1 MNSTTYKGVVY
12 WGVSALALVALAG
25 PLPDVA
31 TLLAIILIAGVLFTH
46 ADTYLNLLQQNTP
59 TGVQKG

>member
-1 MNSTTYKGVVY
+1 MLVNYKNVVY
-12 WGVSALALVALAG
+12 WGVAALALVALAG

-31 TLLAIILIAGVLFTH
+31 TVLAIILLAGVLLTH

-59 TGVQKG
+59 AGVQKG

>member
-1 MNSTTYKGVVY
+1 MTVSYKGVVY
-12 WGVSALALVALAG
+12 WGVAALALVALAK

-31 TLLAIILIAGVLFTH
+31 TVLAIILIAGVLLTH
-46 ADTYLNLLQQNTP
+46 TTEYLTLLQQNTP